1 MTELVEGLREQRR
14 PDGTTDSIGDVL
26 LKWVPRLSEYIPYCS
41 NQVYAKALLDV
52 KKNDPAVD
60 DFLQRCQ
67 DSPFSRRLDLWSFLG
82 KSAFS

>member
-1 MTELVEGLREQRR
+1 MINIWKMKSFYQYFPHLIFDNLT
-14 PDGTTDSIGDVL
+14 L
-26 LKWVPRLSEYIPYCS
+26 LQVPRLRDYIPYCS

-52 KKNDPAVD
+52 KKQDPQVE

-82 KSAFS
+82 KL